1 MRVSVIGAGT
11 VGRPLIDALRH
22 GDIAGAH
29 LGAVLTRHTLPR
41 SGTGLSDLLECSDLV
56 VEAAGQG
63 AVREYGP
70 AVIGAARD
78 LLVVSVGALADERL
92 LAEVTGGPGRLHA
105 CAGAIGGLDLLQAAA
120 SGGALDA
127 VRLTT
132 RKHPRSLPAAALSG
146 GDVHGAPTVVF
157 SGTAREAASRFPEN
171 LNVAATVALATVGLD
186 QTLVTLVSD
195 PHAQRT
201 THVIEASGEIGAY
214 RFEISSRP
222 SPDHPA
228 TSAVVPLAVI
238 RSVRSLVQRPAALF
252 V

>member
-22 GDIAGAH
+22 GDIAGAQ
-29 LGAVLTRHTLPR
+29 LGAVLTRHSR
-41 SGTGLSDLLECSDLV
+41 SHAGTALGDLLECGDLV
-56 VEAAGQG
+56 VEAAGQD

-120 SGGALDA
+120 SGGALDE

-132 RKHPRSLPAAALSG
+132 RKHPRSLSSAALSG
-146 GDVHGAPTVVF
+146 GPQHDGPKVVF
-157 SGTAREAASRFPEN
+157 SGTARDAATLFPEN

-186 QTLVTLVSD
+186 RTHITLVSD
-195 PHAQRT
+195 PQAQRT
-201 THVIEASGEIGAY
+201 THVIEASGEIGVY

-228 TSAVVPLAVI
+228 TSAVVPLALI
-238 RSVRSLVQRPAALF
+238 RSVRSLVQRRSSLF